1 MNVELLIGLFL
12 FVLAAVSVAGY
23 VFVLRPSRNERGTA
37 SIPALINLDHLTI
50 NQPEMPGAQGAVAD
64 LFRLIGEAMPG
75 RQKRANEA
83 RQKLIIAGYRWPSA
97 VSIFLGIKSAS
108 ALMLAAACI
117 WASVVFQ
124 PGADPFQ
131 LLLAAICGA
140 GFGFLLPDPVLD
152 RLAKRRVERI
162 RRGLPAALD
171 LMVLSIEAGQGLDA
185 AILDTSRA
193 LRTTHPDLATE
204 FTQLHLE
211 LRANTTR
218 AEALRNF
225 AERSNDMELKKFTN
239 LLIDTDR
246 FGSSLGPALKTH
258 ARYLRIRFRQMAQE
272 KARKVGVKLIFP
284 VFFLIFPSVILVTLG
299 PAVILIFTQ
308 MQHLME

>member
-1 MNVELLIGLFL
+1 MNTQLLIGLFF
-12 FVLAAVSVAGY
+12 FVLAAVSVVGY
-23 VFVLRPSRNERGTA
+23 VFVLRQSRSEARNNGGTA
-37 SIPALINLDHLTI
+37 LIPVPIGLD
-50 NQPEMPGAQGAVAD
+50 QPELAGAQGAVAD
-64 LFRLIGEAMPG
+64 VFRVIGEALPG
-75 RQKRANEA
+75 GGEQADRA
-83 RQKLIIAGYRWPSA
+83 RHKLIIAGYRWPSA
-97 VSIFLGIKSAS
+97 VSVFLGIKVAS
-108 ALMLAAACI
+108 ALMLAAAGV
-117 WASVVFQ
+117 WAAVTFRVD
-124 PGADPFQ
+124 ADFFQ
-131 LLLAAICGA
+131 LSLAAICGL
-140 GFGFLLPDPVLD
+140 GFGFLLPDRVLD
-152 RLAKRRVERI
+152 RLAKMRVERM

-171 LMVLSIEAGQGLDA
+171 LMVLAIEAGQGLDA
-185 AILDTSRA
+185 AILDTSRG
-193 LRTTHPDLATE
+193 LRATHPDLAAE
-204 FTQLHLE
+204 FTQLQLE

-225 AERSNDMELKKFTN
+225 AERSKDMELRKFTN

-246 FGSSLGPALKTH
+246 FGTSLGPALKTH